1 MSPSFCFLHPK
12 ATERAFFSYNR
23 KMWFSWFRKEATARV
38 GAIVDVSDSKI
49 EVALV
54 YSDISKSVPEVI
66 WTHAEILSSQGNAKS
81 MNVLKKAIFNAFS
94 ALSKD
99 GVRILNE
106 RKLPNE
112 ISLIQATL
120 HAPYSHTITRSVSV
134 TANRPVK
141 VTRSLVEE
149 LEQKANADAYKMQY
163 SELSR
168 FGVTLYP
175 LSSAAVALRLNGYQT
190 KYPYKSMAEEITL
203 SQHVSFATFDFRSML
218 VEARDKYLPKVVFDT
233 DSFISLFYRTVMAT
247 SAKTS
252 DCSLLTIG
260 DSATEFITVRDGLPQ
275 HSSFMPFGL
284 NSISA
289 KISGATGLLPH
300 EARAVT
306 KKNRVDNIAPGVDRH
321 KKALSVSTADFEVE
335 LKKLLSKTG
344 DVLALPRTIYL
355 QNECDH
361 EAFFTSMV
369 LRVAKDVTGT
379 KHSVH
384 SITSEFFSC
393 QGVRD
398 ASILSLAY
406 AFHKKLYEDDYL
418 DL

>member
-1 MSPSFCFLHPK
+1 
-12 ATERAFFSYNR
+12 
-23 KMWFSWFRKEATARV
+23 MWFSWSRKDAAVRV
-38 GAIVDVSDSKI
+38 GAIVDVGDSKI

-54 YSDISKSVPEVI
+54 YSDKSKPDPEVI
-66 WTHAEILSSQGNAKS
+66 WTHAEVLPPQGSTDS
-81 MNVLKKAIFNAFS
+81 MNVLKKGIFNAFS

-106 RKLPNE
+106 RKLPTE
-112 ISLIQATL
+112 ISLIQVTL

-134 TANRPVK
+134 KARRPVK

-149 LEQKANADAYKMQY
+149 LEQKANTEAYKMQS

-168 FGVTLYP
+168 FGITLYP
-175 LSSAAVALRLNGYQT
+175 LSSAAVALRLNGYPT

-203 SQHVSFATFDFRSML
+203 SQHVSFSTFDFRSML
-218 VEARDKYLPKVVFDT
+218 VEARDKYLPKAYLDA
-233 DSFISLFYRTVMAT
+233 DSFISLFYRTVMT
-247 SAKTS
+247 MSAKTS

-275 HSSFMPFGL
+275 HSFFMPFGL
-284 NSISA
+284 NHISA
-289 KISGATGLLPH
+289 KIGSTTGLLPH

-306 KKNRVDNIAPGVDRH
+306 KDNRVDNTALADIQQ
-321 KKALSVSTADFEVE
+321 KAVLDAAVTDFEAE
-335 LKKLLSKTG
+335 LKKLLSKSG
-344 DVLALPRTIYL
+344 DVLALPQTIYL

-361 EAFFTSMV
+361 EAFFTPMV
-369 LRVAKDVTGT
+369 LRIANSVTGI

-393 QGVRD
+393 KGVRD
-398 ASILSLAY
+398 ASLLSLAY